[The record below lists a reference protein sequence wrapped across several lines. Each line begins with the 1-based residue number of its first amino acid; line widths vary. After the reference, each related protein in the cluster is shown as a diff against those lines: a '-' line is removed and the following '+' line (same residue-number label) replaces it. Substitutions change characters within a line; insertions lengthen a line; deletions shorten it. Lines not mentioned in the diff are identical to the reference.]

1 VRRERTS
8 VPVDHAR
15 MEDPAPPQSQG
26 ISAPVVMDILV
37 LIAATMETVGV
48 T

>member
-1 VRRERTS
+1 MRRERTS
-8 VPVDHAR
+8 VPADHAR
-15 MEDPAPPQSQG
+15 MEDHAPPQSQG

-37 LIAATMETVGV
+37 LSAATMEIVGV